1 MFSWETKVILL
12 CLWIRGTLL
21 KLLITQ
27 IREINGEPT
36 TTSRA
41 SSTQKFSRN
50 KQAGRGAYIPA
61 TLLVEGPREFEQF
74 VLEKMRSTLPECEN
88 EEDLNV
94 ECLKWINA
102 YVPILTCS
110 LYSEFSFDRLPH
122 YKMAAIK
129 KVFSF
134 YSCPVSLDQIYLVLV
149 LTSANH
155 NARNRYPEMDM
166 ARTVGGGLHK
176 DKCYFWRMSLRR
188 RPK

>member
-1 MFSWETKVILL
+1 MFSSETKVILL

-50 KQAGRGAYIPA
+50 KQAGGGAYIPA

-74 VLEKMRSTLPECEN
+74 VLEKIRSTLPECEN

-94 ECLKWINA
+94 ECLK
-102 YVPILTCS
+102 
-110 LYSEFSFDRLPH
+110 
-122 YKMAAIK
+122 
-129 KVFSF
+129 
-134 YSCPVSLDQIYLVLV
+134 
-149 LTSANH
+149 
-155 NARNRYPEMDM
+155 
-166 ARTVGGGLHK
+166 
-176 DKCYFWRMSLRR
+176 
-188 RPK
+188 